1 MRDFSNNTFIVIGCS
16 HVAGSEIE
24 YTHQPYCVKKAWPA
38 QLGKLTKAKDVV
50 NLGHPG
56 ASNDR
61 IFRTIQ
67 DYIINNVVL
76 GQEKDLNSVP
86 TPDNNTD
93 CVKPFFSSK
102 DIIVIIQWS
111 GVDRFEN
118 YVPLPSN
125 AGPNPIILDDWP
137 HNELI
142 DMSPNFLSNFK
153 TWKDQQIKNSLDSLI
168 RAKVELHDNLF
179 NDFIMLQKIVNTY
192 LWLKSLG
199 IEQYHVNG
207 IVSLPGFDYLPKAY
221 KSHPIRQSY
230 KNLMRIY
237 RKASK
242 YHYAFLHHDSTMSNS
257 MLNKPEFQI
266 KHKNNGHY
274 NEEGHK
280 HWARTLYDF
289 WFDPRLTGIKKLM
302 YHSNQC

>member
-1 MRDFSNNTFIVIGCS
+1 MRDFSNTTFIVTGCS

-24 YTHQPYCVKKAWPA
+24 HTNQPFCIEKAWPA
-38 QLGKLTKAKDVV
+38 QLGKLTKAKDVI
-50 NLGHPG
+50 NLGYPG

-67 DYIINNVVL
+67 DFIINNVIL
-76 GQEKDLNSVP
+76 GQEKEINSVP

-93 CVKPFFSSK
+93 CTKPLFSPK
-102 DIIVIIQWS
+102 NIIVINQWT
-111 GVDRFEN
+111 GGDRFEK
-118 YVPLPSN
+118 YIPLPPTINSHS
-125 AGPNPIILDDWP
+125 APNDWP
-137 HNELI
+137 HNTLL
-142 DMSPNFLSNFK
+142 DLSPHFSSNGMM
-153 TWKDQQIKNSLDSLI
+153 WKSKQIKKSTNDLI
-168 RAKVELHDNLF
+168 RAKVELHDYF
-179 NDFIMLQKIVNTY
+179 FYDFIMLQKIVNMY
-192 LWLKSLG
+192 LWLESLG

-207 IVSLPGFDYLPKAY
+207 ITSLPGFDYLPRAY
-221 KSHPIRQSY
+221 ASHPIRQSY

-242 YHYAFLHHDSTMSNS
+242 YHYAFLDHDSTMSNC
-257 MLNKPEFQI
+257 MIGNPKFQI
-266 KHKNNGHY
+266 KHKNGGHY

-280 HWARTLYDF
+280 HWARLLYHF